1 MTCKLGNKI
10 IAIHMLP
17 NISRSKGNQTMK
29 FDHLIEYDMKNIF
42 LENLYWKC
50 SGETSP
56 KPFSKKSKMS
66 ISLDRQSQILYS
78 WFLLCVQ
85 AEYYQNMLKLR
96 YWPLAFTSYK
106 ALFRTK
112 RSGTTLP
119 ASFSTWFFK
128 KKFSYVTF
136 HEQAKFDC
144 LIVFSYWDHVEI
156 LGNGS
161 RKITPE
167 ENCPQPQN

>member
-1 MTCKLGNKI
+1 MQKNGLTRKLRFVSRFMTCKLGNKI

-50 SGETSP
+50 GGETSP

-66 ISLDRQSQILYS
+66 ISPDRQSQILYS

-136 HEQAKFDC
+136 H
-144 LIVFSYWDHVEI
+144 
-156 LGNGS
+156 
-161 RKITPE
+161 
-167 ENCPQPQN
+167 